1 MRSSQYT
8 TPAFTIVM
16 LLISGLAVAQSLS
29 NRGDFVINPG
39 RNLTETSQPNR
50 LPGAKLPEGVPFP
63 GQSAPLNGI
72 QATPV
77 AGQPAPS
84 ESPQTANTPGFRSA
98 EALSRSP
105 SGAGIQCQ
113 ILQNPNGPHSTILFD
128 PNRQVIAVYQI
139 DSQNG
144 SITLMSVRKITWD
157 LQMEE
162 YNSGEPAPGDI
173 RSMQP
178 R

>member
-1 MRSSQYT
+1 MRSSRYT

-16 LLISGLAVAQSLS
+16 LLISGMAVGQSLS

-39 RNLTETSQPNR
+39 RNPAESSQPSR
-50 LPGAKLPEGVPFP
+50 LPGAKLPTGVPIP
-63 GQSAPLNGI
+63 GQTAPVNGI
-72 QATPV
+72 QAKPV
-77 AGQPAPS
+77 VGQAAPS
-84 ESPQTANTPGFRSA
+84 EPLQTANIPGFTAA
-98 EALSRSP
+98 EALPQSSP
-105 SGAGIQCQ
+105 GGGIQCQ
-113 ILQNPNGPHSTILFD
+113 ILQNPNGPHSAILFD

-139 DSQNG
+139 DSQDG